1 MKNKNILKYSFFL
14 FTVAVVF
21 VCVSFIYP
29 IYKENKIT
37 INKNYPIAL
46 SDIKNKEE
54 ILHFPAKIPEGAKN
68 IKVYEYSDMPYNG
81 EILLLNFEIDE
92 NYIDNELK
100 KNKFINKDKLG
111 EVQKIYYVP
120 KVSSDFKINEY
131 TYFVLDTKDNRSF
144 YPKYFPYFTG
154 IGIKNNKSA
163 ILYYYIFPAD

>member
-1 MKNKNILKYSFFL
+1 MKNILKYSFFL

-21 VCVSFIYP
+21 VCVFFIYP

-92 NYIDNELK
+92 NYIDKELK
-100 KNKFINKDKLG
+100 RNKFINKDKLG
-111 EVQKIYYVP
+111 DAQKIYYVP